1 MKTFPFLSFQNY
13 VNYGPTS
20 SLYGSLG
27 PSNVSHTSSTML
39 IPTTSTM
46 MCGPPRQSP
55 DIIGISSTFSP
66 PPPMGLQH
74 GSKPTLYGQPQPPV
88 SMIGMLG
95 GINGQSSYSCSS
107 AMGKKF
113 GNIYF
118 LVGCC
123 VINI

>member
-1 MKTFPFLSFQNY
+1 MNHTKKKKKHLNYAQYVQLYENTFFYFQNY

-39 IPTTSTM
+39 IPTTNAM

-66 PPPMGLQH
+66 SPMGL
-74 GSKPTLYGQPQPPV
+74 GTKPTLYGPHQPPV
-88 SMIGMLG
+88 SMMGLLG

-107 AMGKKF
+107 AMGK
-113 GNIYF
+113 Y
-118 LVGCC
+118 
-123 VINI
+123 